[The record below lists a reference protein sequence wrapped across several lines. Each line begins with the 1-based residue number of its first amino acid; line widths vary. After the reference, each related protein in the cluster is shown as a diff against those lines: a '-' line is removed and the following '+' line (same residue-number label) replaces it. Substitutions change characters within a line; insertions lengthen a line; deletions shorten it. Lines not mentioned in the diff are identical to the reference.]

1 MAAPFPSLLIR
12 AEDFVPEGAFARSQ
26 SEFLSP
32 DPDVVADLG
41 RHLEAKNAG
50 VVAHFYM
57 DPELQG
63 VLTACT
69 WPHIRISDSL
79 LMADSAIAMAEAG
92 VRNIIVLGVDFMSE
106 NVRAI
111 LDAAGH
117 RDVIVYRVAAAPIG
131 CSLAESAAGAAYAA
145 YLEGAARTQNALHV
159 VYINTSLI
167 TKAEAQARVPTITCT
182 SSNVVKTILQAAS
195 QVDEVEVFYGPD
207 TYMGQNLVELFSS
220 LAEMDDDAVKAV
232 HPAHT
237 AETIRALLPRLH
249 HFQQGV
255 CIVHHMFGADVA
267 RRVREDYPDA
277 MVTAHL
283 EVPGEMFALGMEAS
297 HEGRG
302 VVGSTSNILNFIGER
317 VEAAGAPG
325 TTNGQPGSPIRLS
338 FVLGTEAGMIT
349 SIVRKVQGRLQAQR
363 TAGGPEVEVKII
375 FPVAS
380 EAIAQTGDAEL
391 SVVPGVLAGEGC
403 TVAGGCATCPFMKMN
418 SLDATLDLL
427 KRLDDADASRT
438 QNTKKAELEAYHPRA
453 YRELIQGRSA
463 AELGGESILHMRH
476 FQREGVLSEDLVEDV
491 KTRYQGRPTLVG

>member
-12 AEDFVPEGAFARSQ
+12 ADEFVPEGAFARSQ
-26 SEFLSP
+26 AEFLSP
-32 DPDVVADLG
+32 DPDLVADLG
-41 RHLEAKNAG
+41 QLLEEKNAG

-63 VLTACT
+63 VLTACP

-79 LMADSAIAMAEAG
+79 LMADSAIAMATAG
-92 VRNIIVLGVDFMSE
+92 IQNIIVLGVDFMSE

-117 RDVIVYRVAAAPIG
+117 RDVTVYRVAEGPIG
-131 CSLAESAAGAAYAA
+131 CSLAEAATGDAYAA
-145 YLEGAARTQNALHV
+145 YIDEAAQTENALHV

-167 TKAEAQARVPTITCT
+167 TKAQAHARVPTITCT
-182 SSNVVKTILQAAS
+182 SSNVVKTILQAAT
-195 QVDEVEVFYGPD
+195 QIDDVEIFYGPD
-207 TYMGQNLVELFSS
+207 TYMGQNLEELFRS
-220 LAEMDDDAVKAV
+220 LAELDEEAVRAV
-232 HPAHT
+232 HASHT
-237 AETIRALLPRLH
+237 PDTIRALLPRLH

-255 CIVHHMFGADVA
+255 CIVHHMFGADVT
-267 RRVREDYPDA
+267 RRVREDYPEA

-297 HEGRG
+297 REGRG

-317 VEAAGAPG
+317 VDAASAENGDGGEAEA
-325 TTNGQPGSPIRLS
+325 TRLS

-349 SIVRKVQGRLQAQR
+349 SIVRKVQGQLQAQR
-363 TAGGPEVEVKII
+363 AAGGPVVEVEII

-380 EAIAQTGDAEL
+380 EAIAQTGDDEL
-391 SVVPGVLAGEGC
+391 AVVPGVLAGEGC

-427 KRLDDADASRT
+427 KRLGAGGRQSAEGD
-438 QNTKKAELEAYHPRA
+438 AELRSYHPKEYA
-453 YRELIQGRSA
+453 ELIDGKSA

-476 FQREGVLSEDLVEDV
+476 FQREGALSDELVGDV
-491 KTRYQGRPTLVG
+491 KTRCQGRPT